1 MSLALTFT
9 IPPLRS
15 IKTRAISDPAQ
26 YDVEINTARGF
37 KSPTHTPKKSK
48 KTNHT
53 IRVENGVTY
62 DPDQYD
68 VEENSKRHGVK
79 SN

>member
-9 IPPLRS
+9 IPTLRS

-37 KSPTHTPKKSK
+37 KSPIHTPKKSK
-48 KTNHT
+48 KNHT

-79 SN
+79 TN